1 MELSQLR
8 YFITVARLGNMSKA
22 AETLFVSQPNL
33 STSISRLEEE
43 VGVPLFDRRRGKISL
58 NQYGEQLLQSV
69 ERSVSLLDEGVSAV
83 RERYSGKSASLS
95 LVCMIDDTEL
105 LSRFVLANPDVN
117 LTQQRA
123 DLPAITQ
130 MLERGEADLAL
141 TVLEPPSEQVVFE
154 RVYSC
159 PFVLVLSPVHPLAAQ
174 ERISRRQL
182 TGQRL
187 AIDGSRTN
195 RETFYAA
202 ETSKFGVTPDIA
214 YDVRHTD
221 LLLSLVESNQCIGIL
236 PAVKYKELCLRGED
250 RGLVYRLYAEGGP
263 DAFWG
268 IAYNKRRPLCG
279 QGLRF
284 KAFVREYLEAVDRA
298 YAEQKKGHT

>member
-105 LSRFVLANPDVN
+105 LSRFVLANPGVN

-123 DLPAITQ
+123 DLPAVTQ

-159 PFVLVLSPVHPLAAQ
+159 PFVLVLSPAHPLAAQ

-195 RETFYAA
+195 RDTFYAA
-202 ETSKFGVTPDIA
+202 ETSKFGITPIID
-214 YDVRHTD
+214 YDVRHLS
-221 LLLSLVESNQCIGIL
+221 LLLSLVEAKQCISIV
-236 PAVKYKELCLRGED
+236 PAVKYQELYLQGLHRGVVCRE
-250 RGLVYRLYAEGGP
+250 YADGSP
-263 DAFWG
+263 DAYWG
-268 IAYNKRRPLCG
+268 IAYNKRRPLTEQG
-279 QGLRF
+279 QRF
-284 KAFVREYLEAVDRA
+284 RDFVKGYFEDIAARYAAAVPS
-298 YAEQKKGHT
+298 

>member
-8 YFITVARLGNMSKA
+8 YFIVVAKLGNMSKA
-22 AETLFVSQPNL
+22 AETMYVSQPNL

-58 NQYGEQLLQSV
+58 NQYGEQLLKSV
-69 ERSVSLLDEGVSAV
+69 EQAVATLDTGVRTV
-83 RERYSGKSASLS
+83 REQYSGKAVSLS
-95 LVCMIDDTEL
+95 LACMIDDTKL
-105 LSRFVLANPDVN
+105 LSQFVLSNPDIN

-130 MLERGEADLAL
+130 MLERGEVDLAL
-141 TVLEPPSEQVVFE
+141 TVLEPPSDEVVFE

-159 PFVLVLSPVHPLAAQ
+159 PFIMLLSPDHPLAAQ
-174 ERISRRQL
+174 ESITRRQL
-182 TGQRL
+182 MNQRL

-195 RETFYAA
+195 RDTFYAA
-202 ETSKFGVTPDIA
+202 ETSKFGFTPKVD
-214 YDVRHTD
+214 YDVRHMD
-221 LLLSLVESNQCIGIL
+221 LLLSLAESNHCISIL

-250 RGLVYRLYAEGGP
+250 RGLVCRPYAEGGP

-268 IAYNKRRPLCG
+268 IAYNKRRPLSS

-284 KAFVREYLEAVDRA
+284 KAFVREYLEAVDRV
-298 YAEQKKGHT
+298 YADREECCK

>member
-83 RERYSGKSASLS
+83 RERYSGKAASLS

-130 MLERGEADLAL
+130 MLERGEVDLAL
-141 TVLEPPSEQVVFE
+141 TVLEPPSDEVVFE

-159 PFVLVLSPVHPLAAQ
+159 PFVLVMSPDHPLAAQ
-174 ERISRRQL
+174 ESITRRQL
-182 TGQRL
+182 MNQRL

-195 RETFYAA
+195 RDTFYAA
-202 ETSKFGVTPDIA
+202 ETSKFGFTPKVD
-214 YDVRHTD
+214 YDVRHMD
-221 LLLSLVESNQCIGIL
+221 LLLSLAESNQCIAIL

-250 RGLVYRLYAEGGP
+250 RGLVCRPYAEGGP

-268 IAYNKRRPLCG
+268 IAYNKRRPLSG
-279 QGLRF
+279 QGQRF
-284 KAFVREYLEAVDRA
+284 KAFVREYLESVDRV
-298 YAEQKKGHT
+298 YADREAGRT